1 MTDYVIIGDGIAGAT
16 AAKTLHE
23 EDDDAS
29 ITVITDEHEPL
40 YNRINIK
47 EYAKGKMPEEFIQIH
62 DESWYDDRGIELMLD
77 TRVWKVEA
85 DENTVVLHN
94 GDDIGYDKLLVAAGG
109 TPRDLPVPHSDADGV
124 HSFWTF
130 VESRRIRRDAEDAE
144 SGIVVGAGLLGIDF
158 AFSLARNGVDGKY
171 LMRGDRWWRYAMDE
185 DGAEIIHEELRDAGI
200 ETAFG
205 EGVDRFEVDRMGS
218 VTDVVGSTGTRY
230 DCDMA
235 GVCIGLDLNTGILD
249 GTPAE
254 TDEGVIVDEHMQTD
268 DPDIFAAGDIAEFH
282 DVLIGER
289 NINGSWDSAQEQGE
303 VAARNM
309 HASAADAA
317 GDGMEEFS
325 IVPKYSVSH
334 FSMPFMSLGSPTKG
348 EEYVSRGYGEKEH
361 RRLAFKD
368 GRLVGAVLVGNV
380 RPVGAL
386 TRVIRSRE
394 GVVDEHDAL
403 LAEQVEL
410 GGVIDG

>member
-1 MTDYVIIGDGIAGAT
+1 MTHYVIIGDGIAGAT
-16 AAKTLHE
+16 AAETLRE
-23 EDDDAS
+23 EDEEAE
-29 ITVITDEHEPL
+29 ITVITDEPEPL

-47 EYAKGKMPEEFIQIH
+47 EFAKGKMAEDFIQIH
-62 DESWYDDRGIELMLD
+62 EASWYDERDIELMLD
-77 TRVWKVEA
+77 THVWKVES
-85 DENTVVLHN
+85 DENKVVLHN
-94 GDDIGYDKLLVAAGG
+94 GDELGYDKLLVAAGG
-109 TPRDLPVPHSDADGV
+109 TPRDLPVPHSDADGI
-124 HSFWTF
+124 HNFWTF
-130 VESRRIRRDAEDAE
+130 IDSRRIRRDAEDAE

-158 AFSLARNGVDGKY
+158 AFALAKNDVDGKY

-185 DGAEIIHEELRDAGI
+185 EGAEIIHEELREAGV
-200 ETAFG
+200 EPVFG
-205 EGVDRFEVDRMGS
+205 EGVDRFEVDRMGH

-249 GTPAE
+249 DTPAK
-254 TDEGVIVDEHMQTD
+254 TDEGIITDEHMRTD
-268 DPDIFAAGDIAEFH
+268 DPDIFAAGDITEFY
-282 DVLIGER
+282 DVLVGEQ

-309 HASAADAA
+309 AASEA
-317 GDGMEEFS
+317 GDELETFS

-348 EEYVSRGYGEKEH
+348 EEFASRRYGDKEH

-380 RPVGAL
+380 RAVGPL
-386 TRVIRSRE
+386 TRVIKERAE
-394 GVVDEHDAL
+394 VVDEQDAL
-403 LAEQVEL
+403 LAEQVDLDGVL
-410 GGVIDG
+410 G

>member
-16 AAKTLHE
+16 AAETLRE
-23 EDDDAS
+23 EDEDAE
-29 ITVITDEHEPL
+29 ITVITDEPEPL

-47 EYAKGKMPEEFIQIH
+47 EFAKGKMAEDFIQIH
-62 DESWYDDRGIELMLD
+62 DESWYDERDIELMLD
-77 TRVWKVEA
+77 THVWKVES
-85 DENTVVLHN
+85 DENEVVLHN
-94 GDDIGYDKLLVAAGG
+94 GDEVGYDKLLVAAGG
-109 TPRDLPVPHSDADGV
+109 TPRDLPVPHSDADGI
-124 HSFWTF
+124 HNFWTF
-130 VESRRIRRDAEDAE
+130 IDSRQIRRDAEDAE

-158 AFSLARNGVDGKY
+158 AFALAENDVPGKY

-185 DGAEIIHEELRDAGI
+185 EGAEIIHEELRDAGI
-200 ETAFG
+200 ETVFG
-205 EGVDRFEVDRMGS
+205 EGVDRFEVDRMGH

-230 DCDMA
+230 DCDIA

-254 TDEGVIVDEHMQTD
+254 TDEGIIVDEHMQTD
-268 DPDIFAAGDIAEFH
+268 DPDIFAAGDITEFY
-282 DVLIGER
+282 DVLVGEH

-309 HASAADAA
+309 AASER
-317 GDGMEEFS
+317 GDEMETFS

-348 EEYVSRGYGEKEH
+348 EEFASRKYGEKEH

-380 RPVGAL
+380 RPVGSL
-386 TRVIRSRE
+386 TRVIKERAE
-394 GVVDEHDAL
+394 VVDKKEAL
-403 LAEQVEL
+403 LAEQ
-410 GGVIDG
+410 IDLDDVLE

>member
-16 AAKTLHE
+16 AAETLRE
-23 EDDDAS
+23 NDEDAS
-29 ITVITDEHEPL
+29 ITVITDEPEPL

-47 EYAKGKMPEEFIQIH
+47 EFAKGKMAEDFIQIH
-62 DESWYDDRGIELMLD
+62 DDSWYDERDIELMLD

-85 DENTVVLHN
+85 DDNTVVLHN
-94 GDDIGYDKLLVAAGG
+94 GDELGYDKLLVAAGG
-109 TPRDLPVPHSDADGV
+109 TPRDLPVPHSDADGI

-130 VESRRIRRDAEDAE
+130 IDSRKIRRDAEDAE
-144 SGIVVGAGLLGIDF
+144 AGIVVGAGLLGIDF
-158 AFSLARNGVDGKY
+158 AFALAENDVPGKY

-185 DGAEIIHEELRDAGI
+185 EGAEIIHDELREAGV
-200 ETAFG
+200 EPVFG
-205 EGVDRFEVDRMGS
+205 EGVDRFEVDRMGH

-230 DCDMA
+230 DCDIA
-235 GVCIGLDLNTGILD
+235 GACIGLDLNTGILD

-254 TDEGVIVDEHMQTD
+254 TDEGIIVDEYMQTD
-268 DPDIFAAGDIAEFH
+268 DPDIFAAGDITEFY
-282 DVLIGER
+282 DVLVGEH

-309 HASAADAA
+309 YASEE
-317 GDGMEEFS
+317 GDKMKEFS

-348 EEYVSRGYGEKEH
+348 DEFASRRYGEKEH

-380 RPVGAL
+380 RPVGSL
-386 TRVIRSRE
+386 TRVIKERAE
-394 GVVDEHDAL
+394 VVDDKDAL
-403 LAEQVEL
+403 LEERIDL
-410 GGVIDG
+410 DGVLDG